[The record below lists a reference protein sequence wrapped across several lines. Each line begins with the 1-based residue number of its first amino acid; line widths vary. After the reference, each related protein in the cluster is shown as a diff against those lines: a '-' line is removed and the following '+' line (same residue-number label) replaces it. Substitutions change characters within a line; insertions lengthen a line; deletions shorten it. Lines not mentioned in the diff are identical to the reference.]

1 MISIIGGGP
10 AGNYTAY
17 LLAKAGKKVEV
28 FEEHRKTGAP
38 VQCTGLT
45 TSLLSNLVPITKEYL
60 VNKITRTKVYSPN
73 GDFVEIPL
81 KDNYVVNREFF
92 DTYLANKAMDKG
104 AEYHFGKR
112 FISCKEGKQ
121 ITMQFND
128 NTEKQTE
135 VLIGADGP
143 SSLVARSTGLFGK
156 RDFYIGMQARVKLE
170 SEKDLIHFHLGE
182 DWFGWIVPEDDKF
195 VRLGIC
201 AKTDA
206 NKHFTNYINKVSSK
220 KDIVE
225 WQSGIIPI
233 YNPKLK
239 TQKDNVYLVGDAATM
254 VKATTHGGIVP
265 HLQAAEEL
273 VKAITENKNYETL
286 WKKRIGKELWLSLL
300 MRRTLDKFSAK
311 DYNDLIQMVKREKI
325 KNIIT
330 EADRDRPSKMVPKL
344 LFAEPRFLKY
354 SFKGVQALLNINIL
368 GLKP

>member
-10 AGNYTAY
+10 SGNYTAY
-17 LLAKAGKKVEV
+17 LLAKAGKQVEV
-28 FEEHRKTGAP
+28 FEEHRKTGTP

-45 TSLLSNLVPITKEYL
+45 TSMLSGLVPISKEYL

-81 KDNYVVNREFF
+81 KDNYVVNREYF
-92 DTYLANKAMDKG
+92 DTHLANKAMDKG
-104 AEYHFGKR
+104 AEYNFGKR

-128 NTEKQTE
+128 NSEKQTDT
-135 VLIGADGP
+135 LIGADGP
-143 SSLVARSTGLFGK
+143 SSLVARSANLFGK
-156 RDFYIGMQARVKLE
+156 RDFYVGMQARVKLE
-170 SEKDLIHFHLGE
+170 SEKDLIDFYLDE
-182 DWFGWIVPEDDKF
+182 DWFGWIVPEDGKF

-201 AKTDA
+201 ARTDA
-206 NKHFTNYINKVSSK
+206 NKHFTNFINKVSSK

-233 YNPKLK
+233 YNSRLR
-239 TQKDNVYLVGDAATM
+239 TQKDNIYLIGDAATM

-273 VKAITENKNYETL
+273 AKAIIENKNYEKL
-286 WKKRIGKELWLSLL
+286 WKKSVGRELWLSLL
-300 MRRTLDKFSAK
+300 MRKTLDRFSKK

-325 KNIIT
+325 KQIIGNI
-330 EADRDRPSKMVPKL
+330 DRDKPSKMVPKL
-344 LFAEPRFLKY
+344 LLAEPRFLKY
-354 SFKGVQALLNINIL
+354 SFKGLLSL
-368 GLKP
+368 F